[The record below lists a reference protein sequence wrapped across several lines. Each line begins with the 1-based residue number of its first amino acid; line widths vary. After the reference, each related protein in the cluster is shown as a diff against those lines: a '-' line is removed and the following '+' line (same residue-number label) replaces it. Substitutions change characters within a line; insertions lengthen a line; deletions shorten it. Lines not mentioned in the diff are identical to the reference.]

1 MAAIVSVN
9 VSQQVAPIPNL
20 LQRTGCILSAGGSS
34 LTIGVPYFLSQASD
48 AVAAGITGGS
58 AFNRVNTFFAQSQTA
73 SAFPGS
79 SALVTGG
86 QGVYVMEVGT
96 AGVAAEIANLQAY
109 LNAPV
114 PASNTDSLTPP
125 QFYAYLVP
133 PAWDQSSNFVTFL
146 AGFES
151 TTAHTYFYVQTAL
164 PTGSPATGG
173 YVTYEGKKCVYCVM
187 ESPTAPSSEESVAA
201 FFYVALNYAPSTV
214 NLVAPMEFKYLY
226 GVTPYNLSPV
236 QQIAAAN
243 AGCNWV
249 STGAE
254 GGISNTLIATG
265 EFMDGNPFNYWYA
278 IDWVVIQSIEALSNA
293 IINGSNNPTNPL
305 YYNQQGINTLQKVEQ
320 SVMNEGVSFGM
331 ILAPVLVT
339 AVDFNTYV
347 TENPGD
353 YATGTY
359 NGLACTFTPARGFAA
374 ITVNLTATNIPT

>member
-1 MAAIVSVN
+1 MSAIVSVN
-9 VSQQVAPIPNL
+9 VSQQVAPIPNN
-20 LQRTGCILSAGGSS
+20 LQRSGCILSAGGTT
-34 LTIGVPYFLSQASD
+34 LTVGVPYFLSQASD
-48 AVAAGITGGS
+48 ATGAAAAGETLYRI
-58 AFNRVNTFFAQSQTA
+58 NTFFAQSQTA
-73 SAFPGS
+73 SSFPGS
-79 SALVTGG
+79 SALVTGA
-86 QGVYVMEVGT
+86 QGVYLMELGT
-96 AGVAAEIANLQAY
+96 GGVSAEVAALSAYIAN
-109 LNAPV
+109 PV
-114 PASNTDSLTPP
+114 PASNVSNGNPVL
-125 QFYAYLVP
+125 FYSYLVP
-133 PAWDQSSNFVTFL
+133 AGWDQQTAFVTFL
-146 AGFES
+146 SSYTS
-151 TTAHTYFYVQTAL
+151 TTAHTYFYVATVL
-164 PTGSPATGG
+164 PTGSPLAGG
-173 YVTYEGKKCVYCVM
+173 YLTYLNKKCVFAFM
-187 ESPTAPSSEESVAA
+187 EAPSAPSTEAATAAA
-201 FFYVALNYAPSTV
+201 FYVSLSYAPSTV

-226 GVTPYNLSPV
+226 GVTPYNLTPT

-243 AGCNWV
+243 DGCNWV

-278 IDWVVIQSIEALSNA
+278 IDWVVINSIESLSNA

-331 ILAPVLVT
+331 ILGPVSVT